1 MFALTSVRT
10 SLLLALAV
18 ALGPLATDMY
28 LPALPQIGQDLNS
41 PAGPVQL
48 TLSLYLAGFALAQLI
63 YGPLSDRYGRKPV
76 MIAGLLI
83 FILASIGCACAESIE
98 TLMACRFLQAIGGCA
113 GPVLG
118 RAAIRDIYPPR
129 QAARMLALLASLIAL
144 APALAPT
151 LGGLLLAR
159 HGWGAIFVVL
169 AVYGVVTLAL
179 LAFAMPESLPPER
192 RQSVPPA
199 QLLRNYRI
207 LMADIRFLGYTG
219 TNAAIYGGLFAF
231 LSGAPFVLIEV
242 LGIAPHH
249 FGPYTACMVV
259 GYMAGNLISA
269 RLSGRAPGDRIL
281 ARGLLVAMAGGG
293 SMAILAWQEVAS
305 VWAVILPQT
314 LFMLGA
320 GMLLPQA
327 LAGALANFPG
337 MAGSASALFGFV
349 QMAVAAGAGAL
360 VGHLH
365 DGTPRV
371 MAMLIAGC
379 ALTAL
384 ACYLLLV
391 HNSGRNLQ
399 PQGAAGL

>member
-1 MFALTSVRT
+1 MFTLTSVRT

-28 LPALPQIGQDLNS
+28 LPALPRISQDLDS

-63 YGPLSDRYGRKPV
+63 CGPLSDRYGRKPV

-83 FILASIGCACAESIE
+83 FILASIGCARAESIE
-98 TLMACRFLQAIGGCA
+98 TLLTCRFLQAIGGCA

-151 LGGLLLAR
+151 LGSLLLVR
-159 HGWGAIFVVL
+159 HDWGAIFVAL
-169 AVYGVVTLAL
+169 AIYGAVTLVL
-179 LAFAMPESLPPER
+179 LTFAMPESLPRER
-192 RQSVPPA
+192 RRSVPLRH
-199 QLLRNYRI
+199 LLRNYRI
-207 LMADIRFLGYTG
+207 LLTDSRFLGYTF

-242 LGIAPHH
+242 LGIPPGH
-249 FGPYTACMVV
+249 FGFWAAGIVA
-259 GYMAGNLISA
+259 GYIAGNLVSA
-269 RLSGRAPGDRIL
+269 RLSGQVPGDRIL
-281 ARGLLVAMAGGG
+281 ARGLVIALAGGG
-293 SMAILAWQEVAS
+293 SMAILATRGSAG
-305 VWAVILPQT
+305 VWAVILPQS
-314 LFMLGA
+314 LFMVGA

-327 LAGALANFPG
+327 LAGALANFPT
-337 MAGSASALFGFV
+337 MAGTASALFGFV

-365 DGTPRV
+365 NDSPGV
-371 MAMLIAGC
+371 MAMVIALC
-379 ALTAL
+379 ALA
-384 ACYLLLV
+384 AAICYRLLV
-391 HNSGRNLQ
+391 HSSGRNLQ
-399 PQGAAGL
+399 PQGAATH